1 MYVQTGKINFTYKY
15 FPVIDGDKIGES
27 HWAANAAECANEQGW
42 FWEYHDKLF
51 AVWRGENVGTYTKAN
66 LKKYAAELNLDTAEF
81 NPCVDNDKYASVVQD
96 HLTEALQLGLPGTP
110 SFLLNGRE
118 LPIQSLDFSE
128 FVRFI
133 EPELK

>member
-1 MYVQTGKINFTYKY
+1 M
-15 FPVIDGDKIGES
+15 IDGDKIGES

>member
-1 MYVQTGKINFTYKY
+1 M
-15 FPVIDGDKIGES
+15 IDGNKIGES
-27 HWAANAAECANEQGW
+27 HWAAEAAECANEQGK

-66 LKKYAAELNLDTAEF
+66 LKKYAADLQNLDTATF
-81 NPCVDNDKYASVVQD
+81 NQCVDSDKYASLVQD
-96 HLTEALQLGLPGTP
+96 QMTEALQLGLPGTP
-110 SFLLNGRE
+110 SFLLDGRE
-118 LPIQSLDFSE
+118 IPLQSLAFSE